1 VQGFDFAAVAKF
13 WPALLAGAS
22 MTLQLTAVSFAVGS
36 LLGGVLALARM
47 TRTPLLSW
55 PAYIY
60 IEFFRTTPP
69 LVQIVW
75 VYFVLPVLIAR
86 DITSFQA
93 ASIALALNIAAFMSE
108 ILRSGLQGI
117 DAGQRDAARVLGL
130 GAVDTFRFVLLPQ
143 ALRIVL
149 PPLGATTILLLKGT
163 SLASAIGLLEL
174 TRVGQLISSETFR
187 PFETLSV
194 VALLYFVICYPI
206 AIAIRRF
213 EQKMNLRG
221 GAP

>member
-1 VQGFDFAAVAKF
+1 
-13 WPALLAGAS
+13 
-22 MTLQLTAVSFAVGS
+22 MTLQLTAVSFVVGS
-36 LLGGVLALARM
+36 VLGGVLALARM
-47 TRTPLLSW
+47 SKKPHLLW
-55 PAYIY
+55 PAYVY

-75 VYFVLPVLIAR
+75 VYFVLPLLIGHE
-86 DITSFQA
+86 ITSFQA
-93 ASIALALNIAAFMSE
+93 ASLALALNIAAFMSE
-108 ILRSGLQGI
+108 ILRSGLQGLDI
-117 DAGQRDAARVLGL
+117 GQRDAARVLGL
-130 GAVDTFRFVLLPQ
+130 NAIDTFRFVLFPQ
-143 ALRIVL
+143 AIRIVL

-206 AIAIRRF
+206 AIAVRRF
-213 EQKMNLRG
+213 EKKIGSRG
-221 GAP
+221 